1 MATFYIQLENKLLQI
16 SGELTAENIFKAIGY
31 VPADSST
38 LSNYATKD
46 EVSDLVDMSMVEELS
61 QRVDNISFENLKDNP
76 FLSDGSGELNIVD
89 ESGNIIAKID
99 SEGIHSIDFVAGDH
113 KLSDKADTNWV
124 TEYVTKTVTDGKV
137 DLTGY
142 ATEQWVEDKNY
153 LTEHQDI
160 SHLAT
165 KEEVADVD
173 FFDIKNNP
181 ITNAEEGNLIFVD
194 ESGNI
199 GLKLDSDNNLTVKD
213 VIAGDNILS
222 NKVDKENGKGL
233 STEDFT
239 TALKNKLQSLT
250 NYDDTSITE
259 AVNSLRADFD
269 TLVSG
274 DTSTAIKTFNEIIAF
289 LEGVEDTESLSGI
302 IASIEQQIA
311 NIEIPSLDG
320 YATEDYVNQKEQA
333 IQTWVNNKAFATQE
347 DVANIDFYE
356 IKDNPIVNDG
366 DGKLIFADENGNI
379 GLQLE
384 ADNTLYVKDVI
395 SGDNI
400 LSNKAD
406 KSDLEGLATESYV
419 VTKITEAKLEGSDIV
434 IPVQDV
440 KVNGQTVIKDM
451 VADIDLTPY
460 AKSEDVP
467 SIEGLATEQWVTDKN
482 YLTEHQDISHLASTE
497 YVDEQIANIDVT
509 EQLKDYA
516 LKSELP
522 VNVSELNN
530 DKGYLTEHQDISH
543 LATKEE
549 LDTKD
554 FYEIHNNPIV
564 NDGDG
569 KLVFVD
575 ENGNIGLQLEA
586 DNTLYV
592 KDVVA
597 GDDVLSNKM
606 DITDNLVRVED
617 TNGELD
623 DVPEDVYVKYVTQ
636 SLTEEQKIQTI
647 RNIGAQEELVSGINI
662 RTINGKS
669 IVGEGDIE
677 IKEYDLSKIVDL
689 GIFMGQSNMAGRG
702 VTTTAHPEPAPT
714 VPEGHGY
721 EFKAISDPTKLYNLV
736 EPFGV
741 KENNPNGVTETN
753 KTGSMVAAFANAY
766 YKYTHTPMVG
776 VSCSKGGSAISQWQP
791 GTAYL
796 NDAISRYNTAKT
808 WLIANGYTIR
818 RSFMVWCQGEA
829 DSGLGTPESTYIS
842 QTKNTIEEMMKHGVE
857 VCFVVRIGHYNKDYS
872 TTDTD
877 KDNNEMIR
885 IQTEFC
891 RTYKNAVMVST
902 DFAGMLSAGLMKDDQ
917 HYLQEGYNITGT
929 NAGEHAAFYIN
940 TGIEPY
946 MYDVQYDNVYFPYA
960 EVASKQ
966 PEYDVS
972 LNEESENAITNK
984 AVSEVIK
991 NINFLIADLGE
1002 RLTVLEDAGTV
1013 DTTLYMVSNN
1023 LTNVISSNDA
1033 TKIAEGRTYNAII
1046 TPRTNFIIT
1055 SVQVLMNDI
1064 DVTASCYSGQQITVP
1079 NVNGNIVIIAVAEA
1093 IPMLE
1098 LDFTTKSLDE
1108 YIADGVVSKNG
1119 EISSTHTAEGDK
1131 FTAVDSANLVLGKPL
1146 TFPTNFEIY
1155 LRIKT
1160 GEDFNN
1166 RYSDTNTGGGLAL
1179 FNANGNR
1186 PMINLRNEFDVAS
1199 PYEGMA
1205 LQSRLVST
1213 GGDTITITDVTVP
1226 TNDNIFHDVI
1236 LHYENKQMWMS
1247 VDGVKSKVVSQTRKA
1262 NTVTHLLGYTNYY
1275 RPDNVTIACLK
1286 VYEI

>member
-1 MATFYIQLENKLLQI
+1 MATFYIQLENRLLQI
-16 SGELTAENIFKAIGY
+16 SGELTAENISKALGY
-31 VPADSST
+31 VPVDSST
-38 LSNYATKD
+38 LNNYATKD
-46 EVSDLVDMSMVEELS
+46 EVSSLVDMSMVEELS
-61 QRVDNISFENLKDNP
+61 QRVDNISFDSLKDNP
-76 FLSDGSGELNIVD
+76 FLHDGSGELNIVD
-89 ESGNIIAKID
+89 ESGNVIAKID
-99 SEGIHSIDFVAGDH
+99 ADGIHSVDFIAGDH
-113 KLSDKADTNWV
+113 KLSDKADKS
-124 TEYVTKTVTDGKV
+124 EIPFSDDGNGE
-137 DLTGY
+137 L
-142 ATEQWVEDKNY
+142 N
-153 LTEHQDI
+153 I
-160 SHLAT
+160 
-165 KEEVADVD
+165 
-173 FFDIKNNP
+173 
-181 ITNAEEGNLIFVD
+181 VD
-194 ESGNI
+194 ENNNI
-199 GLKLDSDNNLTVKD
+199 GLRLN
-213 VIAGDNILS
+213 
-222 NKVDKENGKGL
+222 
-233 STEDFT
+233 
-239 TALKNKLQSLT
+239 
-250 NYDDTSITE
+250 
-259 AVNSLRADFD
+259 
-269 TLVSG
+269 
-274 DTSTAIKTFNEIIAF
+274 
-289 LEGVEDTESLSGI
+289 
-302 IASIEQQIA
+302 
-311 NIEIPSLDG
+311 
-320 YATEDYVNQKEQA
+320 
-333 IQTWVNNKAFATQE
+333 
-347 DVANIDFYE
+347 
-356 IKDNPIVNDG
+356 G
-366 DGKLIFADENGNI
+366 DG
-379 GLQLE
+379 
-384 ADNTLYVKDVI
+384 LYVKDVI
-395 SGDNI
+395 
-400 LSNKAD
+400 
-406 KSDLEGLATESYV
+406 
-419 VTKITEAKLEGSDIV
+419 
-434 IPVQDV
+434 
-440 KVNGQTVIKDM
+440 
-451 VADIDLTPY
+451 
-460 AKSEDVP
+460 
-467 SIEGLATEQWVTDKN
+467 
-482 YLTEHQDISHLASTE
+482 
-497 YVDEQIANIDVT
+497 
-509 EQLKDYA
+509 
-516 LKSELP
+516 
-522 VNVSELNN
+522 
-530 DKGYLTEHQDISH
+530 
-543 LATKEE
+543 
-549 LDTKD
+549 
-554 FYEIHNNPIV
+554 
-564 NDGDG
+564 
-569 KLVFVD
+569 
-575 ENGNIGLQLEA
+575 
-586 DNTLYV
+586 
-592 KDVVA
+592 A

-606 DITDNLVRVED
+606 DITDNLVRIED
-617 TNGELD
+617 TNGEVD
-623 DVPEDVYVKYVTQ
+623 DVPEDVCVKYVTQ

-647 RNIGAQEELVSGINI
+647 RNIGAQEELISGINI

-808 WLIANGYTIR
+808 WLIDNGYTIR

-857 VCFVVRIGHYNKDYS
+857 VCFVVRIGHYDKDYS
-872 TTDTD
+872 TKDTD

-902 DFAGMLSAGLMKDDQ
+902 DFAGMLAAGLMKDDQ

-972 LNEESENAITNK
+972 LNEESENAIANK
-984 AVSEVIK
+984 AVSEAIK

-1013 DTTLYMVSNN
+1013 DTTLYMVSTN

-1046 TPRTNFIIT
+1046 TPRSNFIIT

-1064 DVTASCYSGQQITVP
+1064 DITASCYSGQQITIP

-1166 RYSDTNTGGGLAL
+1166 RYADSNTGGGLAL

-1186 PMINLRNEFDVAS
+1186 PMINFRNEFDVAN
-1199 PYEGMA
+1199 PYDGMA

-1213 GGDTITITDVTVP
+1213 GGDTITITDITVP

-1236 LHYENKQMWMS
+1236 LHYEDKQMWLS
-1247 VDGVKSKVVSQTRKA
+1247 VDGVKSKVVSQTRTA
-1262 NTVTHLLGYTNYY
+1262 NTVTHLLGYTYYY